1 MRLNFFFFFLL
12 VFNSVFAQRQD
23 ATEIKV
29 PRWVHS
35 KPVGESSTKYIGI
48 GVADKNKNSDY
59 QLEAKK
65 NALYDLAS
73 EIKVDIS
80 TNSILYTVQNNNQFN
95 QTFNSLIQ
103 LNNTDNIEGY
113 NLVDV
118 YENDKQYW
126 VYYELDKADYQ
137 NRKAQKKQFI
147 ISKASNL
154 ISLSFDDEQNKNISA
169 SLKKRIQAFSVLNPY
184 LNEEIIFDPQQTKN
198 IKSVSDLTNLIQ
210 LQLQSISIAP
220 FQGPSV
226 IKPYQPIYEPI
237 NLTITYKNNALTDFP
252 FQLFSDTDNIVLEE
266 SAVTGSSGK
275 LPIKINYVESVF
287 QTNSI
292 VLIPDIK
299 KLMENDSSTYSS
311 IALLKQFIQ
320 TPTLSTEI
328 QTTPI
333 NIFISSTEL
342 NFDKPLL
349 QKVLINLIQQ
359 KFSSKEFNTV
369 GDPKGADYTI
379 NIASNTAFDS
389 GSDVLKQNYNLN
401 LAALTINLVLKNTA
415 NETLYS
421 NQLSDIYGYANSSE
435 AAGVN
440 AYANPKLNAK
450 LNEALFFL
458 KRKMVHY

>member
-12 VFNSVFAQRQD
+12 VFNVGFAQKHRT
-23 ATEIKV
+23 TEIKV
-29 PRWVHS
+29 PHWVHS

-80 TNSILYTVQNNNQFN
+80 TNSILYTVQNNNQFS

-154 ISLSFDDEQNKNISA
+154 ISLSFDDEQNKNVSA
-169 SLKKRIQAFSVLNPY
+169 SLRKRIQAFSVLNPY
-184 LNEEIIFDPQQTKN
+184 LNEEIIFDPEQTKN

-210 LQLQSISIAP
+210 LQLQSITIVPVQNP
-220 FQGPSV
+220 FV
-226 IKPYQPIYEPI
+226 IKPYQPIYAPI
-237 NLTITYKNNALTDFP
+237 NIAITYKNSALTDFP
-252 FQLFSDTDNIVLEE
+252 FQLLSDTDNIVLEE
-266 SAVTGSSGK
+266 SAVTNSSGN

-287 QTNSI
+287 QTNYI
-292 VLIPDIK
+292 AVIPDIK
-299 KLMENDSSTYSS
+299 KLMENDSSTYRS

-320 TPTLSTEI
+320 TPTLTTEI
-328 QTTPI
+328 KTDPI

-342 NFDKPLL
+342 NFDKPVL
-349 QKVLINLIQQ
+349 QKVIVNIVQQ
-359 KFSSKEFNTV
+359 KFASKEFNTV
-369 GDPKGADYTI
+369 GDPQSADYSI
-379 NIASNTAFDS
+379 NISSNTAADS
-389 GSDVLKQNYNLN
+389 GSDILKQNYNLN

-440 AYANPKLNAK
+440 AYANPKLTSK
-450 LNEALFFL
+450 LNEGLFFL